1 MINCNIPVDSAE
13 NRLSKDISSI
23 TFLSSDDKCIY
34 LRYISAEDNYE
45 HYIVIDLNKW
55 KFLTLYL
62 DNHDK
67 YKVFDYKNELERN
80 IMYSLLKE
88 TTLKEYYSLS
98 EEEKAK
104 YFDLLGSNSIKFYRD
119 VFLRKKLFT
128 NTVLE
133 PFENKIVWFLDIEV
147 YRNKEYTNPQAD
159 NEKHFVNSVS
169 IYDNNGILYNFLL
182 VKEEFHNLSE
192 VENIIEEVKEY
203 FMKNY
208 GVKVNIEVFRSERDL
223 FNEMR
228 YFLLNKVPHVITGWN
243 VFFDINFLIKRG
255 EFLDT
260 KIFDKYIKQSS
271 FNAGMTIDWYLPIPY
286 NAIDYLLIY
295 KNYNREKPE
304 SFNLDSVAEF
314 ELGINKVEYSES
326 LDILYEKDLKT
337 FLIYNITDTYLVK
350 LLDDK
355 LTLIDFVYKLS
366 EISLVPVIQLNFK
379 NISKVVDGI
388 IYRYTKENMD
398 NEIIWIRNDFVK
410 KSKDENKDDDEVAYR
425 GAFVKQPEKAGVYY
439 FVSDLDA
446 TSLYPSIIESF
457 NISMDSFLFHILSVE
472 GFTDNI
478 ELMKYLKDESRTDK
492 DGAKVIISFE
502 SENDTY
508 ELTLKEMKKILKK
521 FCNYEFTITNTM
533 NVFGLNY
540 NSIYKKIM
548 KDLKVK
554 RKEYKNKMIKLIKIK
569 EILNMEVQE
578 W

>member
-1 MINCNIPVDSAE
+1 MFNCNISVNSFE
-13 NRLSKDISSI
+13 NNLSRNISSI

-34 LRYISAEDNYE
+34 LRYISAEDNKE
-45 HYIVIDLNKW
+45 HYTVIDLNKW

-62 DNHDK
+62 DNYEK
-67 YKVFDYKNELERN
+67 YKIFDYGNELERN
-80 IMYSLLKE
+80 IMYSLLSE
-88 TTLKEYYSLS
+88 ITLKEYYSLP
-98 EEEKAK
+98 EDEKIK
-104 YFDLLGSNSIKFYRD
+104 YFDLLGSNSIRFYRD
-119 VFLRKKLFT
+119 IFLRKKLFT

-133 PFENKIVWFLDIEV
+133 PFENKAVWFLDIEV
-147 YRNKEYTNPQAD
+147 YRNREYTNPQPD

-169 IYDNNGILYNFLL
+169 IYNDDGILYNFLL

-192 VENIIEEVKEY
+192 VEKIIEEVKEY
-203 FMKNY
+203 FMENY
-208 GVKVNIEVFRSERDL
+208 GIKVNIEVFSNERDL
-223 FNEMR
+223 FIKIR
-228 YFLLNKVPHVITGWN
+228 DFLLSRVPHVITGWN
-243 VFFDINFLIKRG
+243 VFFDINFLIERG
-255 EFLDT
+255 EFLNT

-286 NAIDYLLIY
+286 NVIDYLLIY

-314 ELGINKVEYSES
+314 ELGMSKVEYEES

-337 FLIYNITDTYLVK
+337 FLIYNMTDTYLVK

-379 NISKVVDGI
+379 NISKIVDGI

-398 NEIIWIRNDFVK
+398 NEMIWIRNDFVK
-410 KSKDENKDDDEVAYR
+410 KSKDENKDDDNDEVAYR
-425 GAFVKQPEKAGVYY
+425 GAFVKQPERAGVYY

-457 NISMDSFLFHILSVE
+457 NIGMDSFLCHILSIE
-472 GFTDNI
+472 GFTDNV

-492 DGAKVIISFE
+492 DDAKVVISFE
-502 SENDTY
+502 NENDTY
-508 ELTLKEMKKILKK
+508 ELTLKEMKEILRK

-554 RKEYKNKMIKLIKIK
+554 RKEYKNKMIKLMQLK
-569 EILNMEVQE
+569 EIVNAEE
-578 W
+578 